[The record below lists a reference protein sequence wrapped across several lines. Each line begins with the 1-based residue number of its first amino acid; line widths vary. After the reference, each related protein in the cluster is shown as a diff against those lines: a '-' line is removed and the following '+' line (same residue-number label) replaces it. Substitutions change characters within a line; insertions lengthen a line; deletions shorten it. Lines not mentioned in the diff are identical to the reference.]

1 MTHNAETAWI
11 ALVLLI
17 LWAIATAIGASVGA
31 IVARNRG
38 SALTMI
44 VGGVLGSAGGSA
56 APIAMGFCD
65 RGDMGFWAMMTAL
78 LAAVGGYIGS
88 TVAAPVGCG
97 IVAVSFIGSA
107 VGVFERKCGRHLY
120 RGIMD
125 RDGTAP
131 SDRNHLRARG
141 NSHGNGGS
149 HHLRPVVCLSVCVGE
164 VDNPWSFTK
173 FKWTVKRRVT
183 YKVKCHATNEGLAA
197 FLVLAWRAPEMML
210 QGHLSTEVIGVY
222 SEPWSGILML
232 LTKQRTIVL
241 AVAVFLLHPLRAGE
255 TSGPT
260 HRVSF
265 SGELAKLMRE
275 CGVEITSSLSQKK
288 PAFAGKVSDFPVELR
303 AAEFGAAMVDVT
315 DSSGARVLAILL
327 DRPLFRDDTDC
338 NLCLD
343 KPTCETS
350 IRRSGTACGY
360 TTGRG
365 SPRRSAM
372 PICRTGTATKR
383 N

>member
-1 MTHNAETAWI
+1 VEE
-11 ALVLLI
+11 
-17 LWAIATAIGASVGA
+17 AT
-31 IVARNRG
+31 
-38 SALTMI
+38 
-44 VGGVLGSAGGSA
+44 
-56 APIAMGFCD
+56 
-65 RGDMGFWAMMTAL
+65 
-78 LAAVGGYIGS
+78 
-88 TVAAPVGCG
+88 
-97 IVAVSFIGSA
+97 
-107 VGVFERKCGRHLY
+107 
-120 RGIMD
+120 
-125 RDGTAP
+125 
-131 SDRNHLRARG
+131 
-141 NSHGNGGS
+141 
-149 HHLRPVVCLSVCVGE
+149 
-164 VDNPWSFTK
+164 TK
-173 FKWTVKRRVT
+173 K
-183 YKVKCHATNEGLAA
+183 GLAA

-232 LTKQRTIVL
+232 LTKQTTIVL

-265 SGELAKLMRE
+265 SGEVAKLMRE

-350 IRRSGTACGY
+350 VRRSGTALRIHHWAWIAEKICYADMPYWDSHQEKLTCADAPFLKITSAKSPTPVVFSGKMVKGCGGY
-360 TTGRG
+360 GWLAFPHLPPDVKRGDILSITVTHQTGDLWGPISTTAIYRVE
-365 SPRRSAM
+365 
-372 PICRTGTATKR
+372 
-383 N
+383 